1 MLKQLFT
8 LNQRGVQRV
17 KITLFFVCLIPLL
30 RLIWQGFNDD
40 LSANPIEF
48 IERNTGYWTLLI
60 LLVTLSFT
68 PLRLLTK
75 ITWPIQLR
83 RMFGLFMFFYAVLHI
98 TTYLFLDYSF
108 DWLEIQKDIIKHP
121 YVLVGLL
128 AFILTIPLA
137 VTSNN
142 AMIKKMGK
150 QWKALHKMVYL
161 IAILGVIHFWWLVKK
176 DVREPILFAVILAV
190 LLLVRIYFKYKNQK
204 VNQK

>member
-1 MLKQLFT
+1 MFKSIQTLSQQHIKLLKFT
-8 LNQRGVQRV
+8 
-17 KITLFFVCLIPLL
+17 FFFICLIPLL
-30 RLIWQGFNDD
+30 RLIWQGFQDN

-75 ITWPIQLR
+75 TAWPIQLR

-108 DWLEIQKDIIKHP
+108 DWLDIQKDIIKHP
-121 YVLVGLL
+121 YVLVGFL
-128 AFILTIPLA
+128 AFVLTIPLA

-142 AMIKKMGK
+142 AMIKKMGRS
-150 QWKALHKMVYL
+150 WKALHQMIYV
-161 IAILGVIHFWWLVKK
+161 IAILGVVHFWWLVKK
-176 DVREPILFAVILAV
+176 DVREPILFAVVLSA
-190 LLLVRIYFKYKNQK
+190 LLLIRIYFKYKNQRLRK
-204 VNQK
+204 Q